1 MLKLIIE
8 DDEGRKTV
16 VPFVRDEITI
26 GRQEGNTIRLTE
38 RNVSRRHARLMR
50 QNGHILVEDL
60 GSYNGI
66 RINGDKIQGQVQVN
80 EGDLIQIGD
89 YDLAVQR
96 DEANASATPTTPLS
110 PVKGANGHGHAETPR
125 SAQAAA
131 PTMKLP
137 ELSETMPLL
146 PVVPDEPT
154 PTAQEDDVSEA
165 AAEDV
170 QSAPSS
176 VDPDT
181 AKRQSTAVIRMDQVE
196 ASRPRQIV
204 DIDPTEAPR
213 LVVLNTE
220 FAGREFACIRSELKI
235 GRFDDN
241 DIALDHR
248 SLSRTHC
255 KVVRED
261 SGEWKVID
269 MQSANGLMVNGESYA
284 QTTLRSG
291 DVIELGHLKMKFVGP
306 GESFTLSATSD
317 GVSVRSGGSKAPI
330 AAVALLVLAAVAAGV
345 YFFVFKK
352 RHTADPGPAVV
363 DVTPEN
369 PQEKTPEINPEEN
382 PEAAAAARKTMMAEA
397 DQLIANGDWESAR
410 KKLENIKAD
419 GKITAD
425 AQKKIDR
432 LTLEDGWKRAL
443 DEAEIA
449 ISKDELTKAKD
460 LIGQADKTVLLKGRL
475 SELQKRLNEA
485 TEQKINSSKPPP
497 DQNNQK
503 PPDHPANNNT
513 AQVNPT
519 GNPNDGPVVKKLLD
533 EGRNQLKAKDY
544 AGAKKSFTECL
555 KVEPKAWDCAKLL
568 GSAYAKLNEPDKSVQ
583 NYQKYLQ
590 LAPADDPGRA
600 KVKDILDS
608 VNR

>member
-96 DEANASATPTTPLS
+96 DEINAGATPTTPLS

-170 QSAPSS
+170 QSAPSQL
-176 VDPDT
+176 DPDT

-255 KVVRED
+255 KVVREE

-317 GVSVRSGGSKAPI
+317 GVSVRSGGSKAPL
-330 AAVALLVLAAVAAGV
+330 AAVALLVVAAIAAGV

-352 RHTADPGPAVV
+352 RHTPDPGPAVV

-369 PQEKTPEINPEEN
+369 PDTKPPEINPEEN
-382 PEAAAAARKTMMAEA
+382 PEAAAAARKTMMGEA
-397 DQLIANGDWESAR
+397 DQLIANGDWEAAR

-443 DEAEIA
+443 DEAEVA

-475 SELQKRLNEA
+475 AELQKRLNEA

-503 PPDHPANNNT
+503 PPEHPANPNPP
-513 AQVNPT
+513 QVNPT

-544 AGAKKSFTECL
+544 PGAKKSFTECL

-568 GSAYAKLNEPDKSVQ
+568 GSAYAKLNEPDKSVKYYNQ
-583 NYQKYLQ
+583 YLQ
-590 LAPADDPGRA
+590 LAPADDPGRG
-600 KVKDILDS
+600 KVKEILDS
-608 VNR
+608 VGR